1 MTTQYEDDF
10 DLDQEE
16 TEQPQQQQQ
25 QEPQWRKNLERKA
38 KEAET
43 AKAEAQAA
51 KRELALLKA
60 GIDLESPTGKLF
72 AKAYDGE
79 ASVDAIKAAATEY
92 GLIGTESAPA
102 AAPTQAAPSVS
113 NDELAAHQRI
123 AQTSAGANNAGQ
135 YDPRDAVNS
144 AESVEEVLAILQKEG
159 VEIDQTRPG
168 QFFKI

>member
-10 DLDQEE
+10 DLEQEE
-16 TEQPQQQQQ
+16 NEQPQQ

-38 KEAET
+38 KEADA

-79 ASVDAIKAAATEY
+79 ASVEAIKTAATEY
-92 GLIGTESAPA
+92 GLIGQESAPA
-102 AAPTQAAPSVS
+102 APAQTEPSVS

-123 AQTSAGANNAGQ
+123 AQASAGANSGGQ
-135 YDPRDAVNS
+135 YDPRDAVNN

-159 VEIDQTRPG
+159 VVIDETRPG
-168 QFFKI
+168 SFFRI

>member
-1 MTTQYEDDF
+1 MTNQYEEDY
-10 DLDQEE
+10 DLEE
-16 TEQPQQQQQ
+16 NEQTQQ

-38 KEAET
+38 KEADT

-79 ASVDAIKAAATEY
+79 ASVEAIKLSATEY

-102 AAPTQAAPSVS
+102 APTQAAPSVS
-113 NDELAAHQRI
+113 LTLWPVASWVLRWLP
-123 AQTSAGANNAGQ
+123 AQANGAC
-135 YDPRDAVNS
+135 RV
-144 AESVEEVLAILQKEG
+144 
-159 VEIDQTRPG
+159 
-168 QFFKI
+168 

>member
-10 DLDQEE
+10 DLEQEE
-16 TEQPQQQQQ
+16 NEQPQQQQ

-38 KEAET
+38 KEADA

-79 ASVDAIKAAATEY
+79 ASVDAIKSAATEY
-92 GLIGTESAPA
+92 GLIGQESAPA
-102 AAPTQAAPSVS
+102 APTQSAPSVS
-113 NDELAAHQRI
+113 SDELAAHQRI
-123 AQTSAGANNAGQ
+123 AQASAGANSGGQ

-159 VEIDQTRPG
+159 VVIDDTRPG
-168 QFFKI
+168 GFFKI

>member
-16 TEQPQQQQQ
+16 IEQPQQQ

-38 KEAET
+38 KEADA

-102 AAPTQAAPSVS
+102 AAPAQAAPSVS

-159 VEIDQTRPG
+159 VVIDETRPG
-168 QFFKI
+168 GFFRI

>member
-16 TEQPQQQQQ
+16 NEQPQQQQQ

-38 KEAET
+38 KEADA

-51 KRELALLKA
+51 KRELAILKA

-102 AAPTQAAPSVS
+102 APTPAPSVS

-123 AQTSAGANNAGQ
+123 AQTSAGANSAGQ
-135 YDPRDAVNS
+135 YDARDAVAN
-144 AESVEEVLAILQKEG
+144 AQSVEEVLAILQKEG
-159 VEIDQTRPG
+159 VQIDETRPG
-168 QFFKI
+168 GFFRI

>member
-1 MTTQYEDDF
+1 MTNQYEEDY
-10 DLDQEE
+10 DLEE
-16 TEQPQQQQQ
+16 NEQTQQ

-38 KEAET
+38 KEADT

-79 ASVDAIKAAATEY
+79 ASVEAIKLSATEY
-92 GLIGTESAPA
+92 GLIGTESAP

-113 NDELAAHQRI
+113 NDELATHQRI
-123 AQTSAGANNAGQ
+123 ASASAGASSAGQ
-135 YDPRDAVNS
+135 YDARDAISN
-144 AESVEEVLAILQKEG
+144 AESAQEVMAILQKEG
-159 VEIDQTRPG
+159 VQIDESRPG
-168 QFFKI
+168 SFFKI

>member
-16 TEQPQQQQQ
+16 NEQPQQQ

-38 KEAET
+38 KEADA

-79 ASVDAIKAAATEY
+79 ASVDAIKSAATEY
-92 GLIGTESAPA
+92 GLIGNESAPA
-102 AAPTQAAPSVS
+102 ASTPAPSVS

-135 YDPRDAVNS
+135 YDPRDAVAN
-144 AESVEEVLAILQKEG
+144 AESAQEVLAILQKEG
-159 VEIDQTRPG
+159 VVIDDTRPG
-168 QFFKI
+168 GFFRI

>member
-10 DLDQEE
+10 DLDQEDN
-16 TEQPQQQQQ
+16 EQPQQQQQ

-38 KEAET
+38 KEAEA

-92 GLIGTESAPA
+92 GLIGQSANPSTPA
-102 AAPTQAAPSVS
+102 QAEPSVPA
-113 NDELAAHQRI
+113 DELAAHQRI
-123 AQTSAGANNAGQ
+123 ASASAGANSAGQ
-135 YDPRDAVNS
+135 YDPRDAVANAQS
-144 AESVEEVLAILQKEG
+144 AEEVLAILQKEG
-159 VEIDQTRPG
+159 VQIDETRPG
-168 QFFKI
+168 GFFRI

>member
-16 TEQPQQQQQ
+16 NEQPQQQ

-102 AAPTQAAPSVS
+102 APAQAAPSVS

-123 AQTSAGANNAGQ
+123 AQTSAGANSAGQ
-135 YDPRDAVNS
+135 YDARDAVNS

-159 VEIDQTRPG
+159 IEIDQTRPG
-168 QFFKI
+168 GFFRI

>member
-10 DLDQEE
+10 DLEQEE
-16 TEQPQQQQQ
+16 NEQPQQQQ

-38 KEAET
+38 KEADA

-102 AAPTQAAPSVS
+102 APAQTEPSVS

-123 AQTSAGANNAGQ
+123 AQASAGANSGGQ
-135 YDPRDAVNS
+135 YDPRDAVNN
-144 AESVEEVLAILQKEG
+144 ADSVEEVLAILQKEG
-159 VEIDQTRPG
+159 VVIDETRPG
-168 QFFKI
+168 GFFRI

>member
-16 TEQPQQQQQ
+16 NEQPQQQ

-38 KEAET
+38 KEADA

-102 AAPTQAAPSVS
+102 AAPAQAAPSVS

-123 AQTSAGANNAGQ
+123 AQTSAGANSAGQ
-135 YDPRDAVNS
+135 YDARDAVANAQS
-144 AESVEEVLAILQKEG
+144 AEEVLAILQKEG

-168 QFFKI
+168 GFFKI

>member
-1 MTTQYEDDF
+1 MTNQYEEDY

-16 TEQPQQQQQ
+16 NEQPQQQ

-38 KEAET
+38 KEADA
-43 AKAEAQAA
+43 AKAEAHAA

-79 ASVDAIKAAATEY
+79 ASVDAIKSAATEY
-92 GLIGTESAPA
+92 GLIGTESAP

-123 AQTSAGANNAGQ
+123 ASASAGANSAGQ
-135 YDPRDAVNS
+135 YDARDAISN
-144 AESVEEVLAILQKEG
+144 AESAQEVLAILQKEG
-159 VEIDQTRPG
+159 VEIDESRPG
-168 QFFKI
+168 SFFRI